1 MALPAFVPARPTVGI
16 ACAQTECSDNTLRA
30 VCVDEVRNVPD
41 EDGSV
46 FALAYGKLEV
56 RMIEP

>member
-16 ACAQTECSDNTLRA
+16 ACARKGCSDNTLRA
-30 VCVDEVRNVPD
+30 VCVDEVRSAP
-41 EDGSV
+41 EKDGSV